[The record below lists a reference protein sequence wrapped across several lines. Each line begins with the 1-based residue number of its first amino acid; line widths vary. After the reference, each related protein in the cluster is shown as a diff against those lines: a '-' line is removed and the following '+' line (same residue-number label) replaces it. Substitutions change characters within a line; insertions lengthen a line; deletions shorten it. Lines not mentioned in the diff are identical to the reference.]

1 MQYVFSVYLIYN
13 VYPELE
19 RKMPISQDQLFEF
32 LIPAFLFLFA
42 GVFIFNKDVPLVQRL
57 KKINPKEAAQL
68 GNLLLF
74 ISFFFDF
81 LSLIG
86 ISSVSSLL
94 SFTFYLRLIGAMCY
108 LFVPSI
114 VNYLL
119 MAVAYATLLRNALSG
134 GVFID
139 IFMWCTYLFLMI
151 SLRHSFSFKIRSS
164 FIIVALPVL
173 ILVQTIKK
181 EYRAA
186 TWTGK
191 RQSGIGLFKEL
202 AEKERQDAADPFA
215 SSKGVVNTVGRLNQG
230 WHLGMVLKW
239 VPKKE
244 AFADGDDFLGDIVGT
259 ILPRIFFSDKK
270 VIGSQDKFQ
279 KYTGHKLIG
288 STSMTIGVLGDF
300 YINFGRWGA
309 FIGLFIFGA
318 IISRLLYLFIRNH
331 VLPDPINI
339 IWIPFLF
346 SYLIRAN
353 NDFYIVI
360 NSFVKGYLIFLF
372 VNFLRK
378 LLWPAV
384 SAGHRTQ

>member
-1 MQYVFSVYLIYN
+1 M
-13 VYPELE
+13 YPELE
-19 RKMPISQDQLFEF
+19 RKMPISQDQLFDF

-108 LFVPSI
+108 LFAPSI

-181 EYRAA
+181 EYRDA

-202 AEKERQDAADPFA
+202 AEKERQGDDDPFA

-230 WHLGMVLKW
+230 WHLGMVLNW
-239 VPKKE
+239 VPRKE
-244 AFADGDDFLGDIVGT
+244 AFSNGEDFLGDIVGT
-259 ILPRIFFSDKK
+259 MLPRIFFSEKK

-318 IISRLLYLFIRNH
+318 IVSRLLYLFIRNH